1 MNKILLNL
9 DTKKFF
15 YTLLILNSFLFTFY
29 SGLRGVFP
37 LDSFLIFDAGY
48 KIINNLHPFK
58 DYWSITG
65 PFLDYIQAFLF
76 SLLNVSWSAYIFH
89 AFLLNTAV
97 SLVAFYFFNLLGL
110 RNFFSF
116 IYSLSISILAYP
128 SAGTPFMDHHA
139 TILSLIAIIY
149 LILGLKTKNNL
160 YWFILPILLGFSF
173 FSKQVPAAFFCFFFT
188 IILFSN
194 LYFKRSKNLNPLIY
208 FIYGVILFVFLV
220 VSLILINEI
229 PIKNILVQYFFYP
242 LSIGSDRSNILNL
255 DINNVILQFKL
266 IYISIIPLIISGF
279 YIFKKKNN
287 FSDILIF
294 TTVITSLCIFIY
306 SQLLTKN
313 QVLIFFL
320 IPFYLGMSHYFAN
333 KYLKKKYTTFF
344 LLFILIIS
352 TVKFHQR
359 FNIEKKFMELNNV
372 DFKTGI
378 DGGNLDIKFKGLN
391 WISPNYPKNPSKEID
406 LLKDTKEKIINEKYN
421 KIIITDYQILPYL
434 TKSKIPTPNKWFDN
448 LSVPKKNN
456 KYFIEYKEFFVQKL
470 KKEEISVI
478 FIVGKKKDVYLEN
491 IFPKADCMIKTR
503 INELSKKID
512 IRKCFN

>member
-9 DTKKFF
+9 DNKNLL
-15 YTLLILNSFLFTFY
+15 YILLILNSFLFSFY

-48 KIINNLHPFK
+48 KILNNLHPFK

-65 PFLDYIQAFLF
+65 PFLDYIQALLF
-76 SLLNVSWSAYIFH
+76 YLLNVSWSAYVFH

-110 RNFFSF
+110 KNFFSF

-160 YWFILPILLGFSF
+160 YWFILPFLLGFSF
-173 FSKQVPAAFFCFFFT
+173 FSKQVPAAFFGFFFT
-188 IILFSN
+188 IILFSYI
-194 LYFKRSKNLNPLIY
+194 YFKRSKNLNPLIY
-208 FIYGVILFVFLV
+208 FIFGVILFVFLIA
-220 VSLILINEI
+220 SLIFINDI
-229 PIKNILVQYFFYP
+229 PVKNILIQYLFYP
-242 LSIGSDRSNILNL
+242 LSIGSDRNGILNL
-255 DINNVILQFKL
+255 DINNVIFQFKL
-266 IYISIIPLIISGF
+266 IYISIIPLIVSGF
-279 YIFKKKNN
+279 YIFTKKKNLN
-287 FSDILIF
+287 DILIF
-294 TTVITSLCIFIY
+294 IIVIISLCIFIY
-306 SQLLTKN
+306 SQLLSKN

-320 IPFYLGMSHYFAN
+320 IPFYLGMSHYFTN
-333 KYLKKKYTTFF
+333 KYFKKKYIMFF

-372 DFKTGI
+372 DFEIGI
-378 DGGNLDIKFKGLN
+378 DGGNLDPKFKGLN
-391 WISPNYPKNPSKEID
+391 WISPYYPQNPSKEIN
-406 LLKDTKEKIINEKYN
+406 LLKDTKEKIINEKFN
-421 KIIITDYQILPYL
+421 KIIITDYQILSYL

-456 KYFIEYKEFFVQKL
+456 KYFIEYKEFFNQKL
-470 KKEEISVI
+470 KKEKISVI
-478 FIVGKKKDVYLEN
+478 FIVGKKKDIYLEN
-491 IFPKADCMIKTR
+491 IFPKGDCMIKTR
-503 INELSKKID
+503 INELSKRVD
-512 IRKCFN
+512 IRNCIN